1 MRIKRNCRRTV
12 IGILTAVVLSA
23 CSGSDE
29 PTETEEPESASTS
42 SAVKAET
49 SEEAASSETSN
60 EASIQEEDA
69 AAVQQEEPVVY
80 EGNLELPVSGATG
93 FASVLM
99 NLKASADAG
108 SETISALEAG
118 TTFEVLEE
126 EGEWWYVQTETESGW
141 VQHLYCFIN
150 LPDVIPSI
158 IYDNTNTY
166 ASKFVSSGKTI
177 PGITGQALYDGKAYN
192 MRLGK
197 VSDIVPV
204 LYSMS
209 KKIHLAQQAA
219 LAEGNSLVIYE
230 GYRPFSAQKL
240 TVDALAD
247 LAAADPEVM
256 AGINTYPWD
265 TNWFIATN
273 VSNHQMGYA
282 IDVTLA
288 KITEEQE
295 IVIGD
300 YVATA
305 ITGYTEYTM
314 PTTIHELSMA
324 SATFTGPV
332 KSSSPTAWLQA
343 TLADTMNE
351 AAILLQRYCTDA
363 GLTPL
368 ASEWWHFNDLDARF
382 ATEDNS
388 SRGEYILDATISEA
402 PEAAI

>member
-1 MRIKRNCRRTV
+1 MLIRQIWRRV
-12 IGILTAVVLSA
+12 FIGILTGMVLSA
-23 CSGSDE
+23 CSGSNE
-29 PTETEEPESASTS
+29 QTETNESKTASS
-42 SAVKAET
+42 SSTAEAGT
-49 SEEAASSETSN
+49 SEEAAVVRPEESE
-60 EASIQEEDA
+60 
-69 AAVQQEEPVVY
+69 PLLY
-80 EGNLELPVSGATG
+80 EGDLELPVNGATG
-93 FASVLM
+93 YASVLM
-99 NLKASADAG
+99 DLKATADAG
-108 SETISALEAG
+108 SETISELEAG
-118 TTFEVLEE
+118 IAFEVLEE
-126 EGEWWYVQTETESGW
+126 VGDWWYVRTATESGW

-150 LPDVIPSI
+150 LPDVVPSI

-177 PGITGQALYDGKAYN
+177 PGITGEALYDGKAYN

-219 LAEGNSLVIYE
+219 LEEGNTLVIYE
-230 GYRPFSAQKL
+230 GYRPFFAQKL
-240 TVDALAD
+240 TVDALTT

-256 AGINTYPWD
+256 AGINTHPWD
-265 TNWFIATN
+265 TNWFIATSI
-273 VSNHQMGYA
+273 SNHQMGYA

-288 KITEEQE
+288 KITEQQE
-295 IVIGD
+295 FVIGD
-300 YVATA
+300 YTATA
-305 ITGYTEYTM
+305 VTGYTEYTM

-343 TLADTMNE
+343 NLADTMNE

-388 SRGEYILDATISEA
+388 SKGEYLLDATMSEA
-402 PEAAI
+402 PEAAE

>member
-1 MRIKRNCRRTV
+1 MLIRQIWRRV
-12 IGILTAVVLSA
+12 FIGILTGMVLSA
-23 CSGSDE
+23 CSGSNE
-29 PTETEEPESASTS
+29 QTETNESKTASS
-42 SAVKAET
+42 SSTAEAGT
-49 SEEAASSETSN
+49 SEEAAVVRPEESE
-60 EASIQEEDA
+60 
-69 AAVQQEEPVVY
+69 PLLY
-80 EGNLELPVSGATG
+80 EGDLELPVNGATG
-93 FASVLM
+93 YASVLM
-99 NLKASADAG
+99 DLKATADAG
-108 SETISALEAG
+108 SETISELEAG
-118 TTFEVLEE
+118 TAFEVLEE
-126 EGEWWYVQTETESGW
+126 VGDWWYVRTATESGW

-150 LPDVIPSI
+150 LPDVVPSI

-166 ASKFVSSGKTI
+166 ASKFASSGKTI
-177 PGITGQALYDGKAYN
+177 PGITGEALYDGKAYN

-219 LAEGNSLVIYE
+219 LEEGNTLVIYE
-230 GYRPFSAQKL
+230 GYRPFFAQKL
-240 TVDALAD
+240 TVDALTT

-256 AGINTYPWD
+256 AGINTHPWD
-265 TNWFIATN
+265 TNWFIATSI
-273 VSNHQMGYA
+273 SNHQMGYA

-288 KITEEQE
+288 KITEQQE
-295 IVIGD
+295 FVIGD
-300 YVATA
+300 YTATA
-305 ITGYTEYTM
+305 VTGYTEYTM

-388 SRGEYILDATISEA
+388 SKGEYLLDATMSEA
-402 PEAAI
+402 PEAAE

>member
-1 MRIKRNCRRTV
+1 MRIKKYWRRAF
-12 IGILTAVVLSA
+12 IGILTAAVLSA

-29 PTETEEPESASTS
+29 QTETEESEVASTS
-42 SAVKAET
+42 SAVEAVT
-49 SEEAASSETSN
+49 SEEITSV
-60 EASIQEEDA
+60 EEDT
-69 AAVQQEEPVVY
+69 AVVQPEEPEPLVY
-80 EGNLELPVSGATG
+80 EGDLELPVSGATG
-93 FASVLM
+93 YASVRM
-99 NLKASADAG
+99 DLKATADAG
-108 SETISALEAG
+108 SETILVLEAG
-118 TTFEVLEE
+118 TAFEVLEE
-126 EGEWWYVQTETESGW
+126 VGDWWYVRTATESGW

-166 ASKFVSSGKTI
+166 ASKFVSSGKAI
-177 PGITGQALYDGKAYN
+177 PGITGVALYDGKAYN

-209 KKIHLAQQAA
+209 KKIYAAQQAA
-219 LAEGNSLVIYE
+219 LADGNTLVIYE
-230 GYRPFSAQKL
+230 GYRPYSVQKM
-240 TVDALAD
+240 TVDALTT

-256 AGINTYPWD
+256 AGINTHPWD
-265 TNWFIATN
+265 TNWFIATS

-288 KITEEQE
+288 KITEQQE

-300 YVATA
+300 YAATA

-351 AAILLQRYCTDA
+351 AAILLQRYSTEA

-382 ATEDNS
+382 ATEGNS
-388 SRGEYILDATISEA
+388 SKGEYLLDATMSVA
-402 PEAAI
+402 PEAAE

>member
-1 MRIKRNCRRTV
+1 MLIRQIWRRV
-12 IGILTAVVLSA
+12 FIGILTGMVLSA
-23 CSGSDE
+23 CSGSNE
-29 PTETEEPESASTS
+29 QTETNESKTASS
-42 SAVKAET
+42 SSTAEAGT
-49 SEEAASSETSN
+49 SEEAAVVRPEESE
-60 EASIQEEDA
+60 
-69 AAVQQEEPVVY
+69 PLLY
-80 EGNLELPVSGATG
+80 EGDLELPVNGATG
-93 FASVLM
+93 YASVLM
-99 NLKASADAG
+99 DLKATADAG
-108 SETISALEAG
+108 SETISELEAG
-118 TTFEVLEE
+118 TAFEVLEE
-126 EGEWWYVQTETESGW
+126 VGDWWYVRTATESGW

-150 LPDVIPSI
+150 LPDVVPSI

-166 ASKFVSSGKTI
+166 ASKFASSGKTI
-177 PGITGQALYDGKAYN
+177 PGITGKALYDGKAYN

-219 LAEGNSLVIYE
+219 LEEGNTLVIYE
-230 GYRPFSAQKL
+230 GYRPFFAQKL
-240 TVDALAD
+240 TVDALTT

-256 AGINTYPWD
+256 AGINTHPWD
-265 TNWFIATN
+265 TNWFIATSI
-273 VSNHQMGYA
+273 SNHQMGYA

-288 KITEEQE
+288 KITEQQE
-295 IVIGD
+295 FVIGD
-300 YVATA
+300 YTATA
-305 ITGYTEYTM
+305 VTGYTEYTM

-343 TLADTMNE
+343 NLADTMNE

-388 SRGEYILDATISEA
+388 SKGEYLLDATMGEA
-402 PEAAI
+402 PEAAE

>member
-1 MRIKRNCRRTV
+1 V
-12 IGILTAVVLSA
+12 G
-23 CSGSDE
+23 D
-29 PTETEEPESASTS
+29 
-42 SAVKAET
+42 
-49 SEEAASSETSN
+49 
-60 EASIQEEDA
+60 
-69 AAVQQEEPVVY
+69 
-80 EGNLELPVSGATG
+80 
-93 FASVLM
+93 
-99 NLKASADAG
+99 
-108 SETISALEAG
+108 
-118 TTFEVLEE
+118 
-126 EGEWWYVQTETESGW
+126 WWYVRTATESGW

-150 LPDVIPSI
+150 LPDVVPSI

-166 ASKFVSSGKTI
+166 ASKFASSGKTI
-177 PGITGQALYDGKAYN
+177 PGITGEALYDGKAYN

-219 LAEGNSLVIYE
+219 LEEGNTLVIYE
-230 GYRPFSAQKL
+230 GYRPFFAQKL
-240 TVDALAD
+240 TVDALTT

-256 AGINTYPWD
+256 AGINTHPWD
-265 TNWFIATN
+265 TNWFIATSI
-273 VSNHQMGYA
+273 SNHQMGYA

-288 KITEEQE
+288 KITEQQE
-295 IVIGD
+295 FVIGD
-300 YVATA
+300 YTATA
-305 ITGYTEYTM
+305 VTGYTEYTM

-343 TLADTMNE
+343 NLADTMNE

-388 SRGEYILDATISEA
+388 SKGEYLLDATMSEA
-402 PEAAI
+402 PEAAE

>member
-1 MRIKRNCRRTV
+1 MLIRQIWRRV
-12 IGILTAVVLSA
+12 FIGILTGMVLSA
-23 CSGSDE
+23 CSGSNE
-29 PTETEEPESASTS
+29 QTETNESKTASS
-42 SAVKAET
+42 SSTAEAGT
-49 SEEAASSETSN
+49 SEEAAVVRPEESE
-60 EASIQEEDA
+60 
-69 AAVQQEEPVVY
+69 PLLY
-80 EGNLELPVSGATG
+80 EGDLELPVNGATG
-93 FASVLM
+93 YASVRVD
-99 NLKASADAG
+99 LKATADAG
-108 SETISALEAG
+108 SETISELEAG
-118 TTFEVLEE
+118 TAFEVLEE
-126 EGEWWYVQTETESGW
+126 VGDWWYVRTATESGW

-150 LPDVIPSI
+150 LPDVVPSI

-177 PGITGQALYDGKAYN
+177 PGITGEALYDGKAYN

-219 LAEGNSLVIYE
+219 LEEGNTLVIYE
-230 GYRPFSAQKL
+230 GYRPFFAQKL
-240 TVDALAD
+240 TVDALTT

-256 AGINTYPWD
+256 AGINTHPWD
-265 TNWFIATN
+265 TNWFIATSI
-273 VSNHQMGYA
+273 SNHQMGYA

-288 KITEEQE
+288 KITEQQE
-295 IVIGD
+295 FVIGD
-300 YVATA
+300 YTATA
-305 ITGYTEYTM
+305 VTGYTEYTM

-388 SRGEYILDATISEA
+388 SKGEYLLDATMSEA
-402 PEAAI
+402 PEAAE

>member
-1 MRIKRNCRRTV
+1 MLIRQIWRRV
-12 IGILTAVVLSA
+12 FIGILTGMVLSA
-23 CSGSDE
+23 CSGSNE
-29 PTETEEPESASTS
+29 QTETNESKTASS
-42 SAVKAET
+42 SSTAEAGT
-49 SEEAASSETSN
+49 SEEAAVVRPEESE
-60 EASIQEEDA
+60 
-69 AAVQQEEPVVY
+69 PLLY
-80 EGNLELPVSGATG
+80 EGDLELPVNGATG
-93 FASVLM
+93 YASVLM
-99 NLKASADAG
+99 DLKATADAG
-108 SETISALEAG
+108 SETISELEAG
-118 TTFEVLEE
+118 TAFEVLEE
-126 EGEWWYVQTETESGW
+126 VGDWWYVRTATESGW

-150 LPDVIPSI
+150 LPDVVPSI

-166 ASKFVSSGKTI
+166 ASKFASSGKTI
-177 PGITGQALYDGKAYN
+177 PGITGEALYDGKAYN

-197 VSDIVPV
+197 VSDIEPV

-219 LAEGNSLVIYE
+219 LEEGNTLVIYE
-230 GYRPFSAQKL
+230 GYRPFFAQKL
-240 TVDALAD
+240 TVDALTT

-256 AGINTYPWD
+256 AGINTHPWD
-265 TNWFIATN
+265 TNWFIATSI
-273 VSNHQMGYA
+273 SNHQMGYA

-288 KITEEQE
+288 KITEQQE
-295 IVIGD
+295 FVIGD
-300 YVATA
+300 YTATA
-305 ITGYTEYTM
+305 VTGYTEYTM

-343 TLADTMNE
+343 NLADTMNE

-388 SRGEYILDATISEA
+388 SKGEYLLDATMSKA
-402 PEAAI
+402 PEAAE

>member
-1 MRIKRNCRRTV
+1 MSIKRNWRRAV
-12 IGILTAVVLSA
+12 IGFLTAVVLSA

-29 PTETEEPESASTS
+29 QTETEESKSASAN
-42 SAVKAET
+42 SAVK
-49 SEEAASSETSN
+49 EAASSETSK
-60 EASIQEEDA
+60 EEDA
-69 AAVQQEEPVVY
+69 AVVQPEEPEPLVY
-80 EGNLELPVSGATG
+80 EGSLELPVNGATG
-93 FASVLM
+93 YASVRM
-99 NLKASADAG
+99 DLKAAADAG

-118 TTFEVLEE
+118 TAFEVVEE
-126 EGEWWYVQTETESGW
+126 VGDWWYVQTETESGW

-166 ASKFVSSGKTI
+166 ASKFVSSGKAI
-177 PGITGQALYDGKAYN
+177 PGITGVALYDGKAYN

-209 KKIHLAQQAA
+209 KKIYLAQQAA
-219 LAEGNSLVIYE
+219 LAEGNTLVIYE
-230 GYRPFSAQKL
+230 GYRPYSAQKM
-240 TVDALAD
+240 TVDALTN
-247 LAAADPEVM
+247 LAASDPEVM
-256 AGINTYPWD
+256 AGINTHPWD
-265 TNWFIATN
+265 TNWFIATS

-288 KITEEQE
+288 KITEQQE

-300 YVATA
+300 YAATA

-382 ATEDNS
+382 STEGNS
-388 SRGEYILDATISEA
+388 SKGEYLLDATMSEA

>member
-1 MRIKRNCRRTV
+1 MLIRQIWRRV
-12 IGILTAVVLSA
+12 FIGILTGMVLSA
-23 CSGSDE
+23 CSGSNE
-29 PTETEEPESASTS
+29 QTETNESKTASS
-42 SAVKAET
+42 SSTAEAGT
-49 SEEAASSETSN
+49 SEEAAVVRPEESE
-60 EASIQEEDA
+60 
-69 AAVQQEEPVVY
+69 PLLY
-80 EGNLELPVSGATG
+80 EGDLELPVNGATG
-93 FASVLM
+93 YASVLM
-99 NLKASADAG
+99 DLKATADAG
-108 SETISALEAG
+108 SETISELEAG
-118 TTFEVLEE
+118 TAFEVLEE
-126 EGEWWYVQTETESGW
+126 VGDWWYVRTATESGW

-150 LPDVIPSI
+150 LPDVVPSI

-166 ASKFVSSGKTI
+166 ASKFVSSRKTI
-177 PGITGQALYDGKAYN
+177 PGITGEALYDGKAYN

-197 VSDIVPV
+197 VSDIEPV

-219 LAEGNSLVIYE
+219 LEEGNTLVIYE
-230 GYRPFSAQKL
+230 GYRPFFAQKL
-240 TVDALAD
+240 TVDALTT

-256 AGINTYPWD
+256 AGINTHPWD
-265 TNWFIATN
+265 TNWFIATSI
-273 VSNHQMGYA
+273 SNHQMGYA

-288 KITEEQE
+288 KITEQQE
-295 IVIGD
+295 FVIGD
-300 YVATA
+300 YTATA
-305 ITGYTEYTM
+305 VTGYTEYTM

-343 TLADTMNE
+343 NLADTMNE

-388 SRGEYILDATISEA
+388 SKGEYLLDATMSEA
-402 PEAAI
+402 PEAAE

>member
-1 MRIKRNCRRTV
+1 MKIKRCWRRAF
-12 IGILTAVVLSA
+12 IGILTVVVLSA

-29 PTETEEPESASTS
+29 QTETNESKTASS
-42 SAVKAET
+42 SSTAEAGT
-49 SEEAASSETSN
+49 SEEAAVVRPEESE
-60 EASIQEEDA
+60 
-69 AAVQQEEPVVY
+69 PLLY
-80 EGNLELPVSGATG
+80 EGDLELPVNGATG
-93 FASVLM
+93 YASVLM
-99 NLKASADAG
+99 DLKATADAG
-108 SETISALEAG
+108 SETISELEAG
-118 TTFEVLEE
+118 TAFEVLEE
-126 EGEWWYVQTETESGW
+126 VGDWWYVRTATESGW

-150 LPDVIPSI
+150 LPDVVPSI

-166 ASKFVSSGKTI
+166 ASKFASSGKTI
-177 PGITGQALYDGKAYN
+177 PGITGEALYDGKAYN

-219 LAEGNSLVIYE
+219 LEEGNTLVIYE
-230 GYRPFSAQKL
+230 GYRPFFAQKL
-240 TVDALAD
+240 TVDALTT

-256 AGINTYPWD
+256 AGINTHPWD
-265 TNWFIATN
+265 TNWFIATSI
-273 VSNHQMGYA
+273 SNHQMGYA

-288 KITEEQE
+288 KITEQQE
-295 IVIGD
+295 FVIGD
-300 YVATA
+300 YTATA
-305 ITGYTEYTM
+305 VTGYTEYTM

-343 TLADTMNE
+343 NLADTMNE

-388 SRGEYILDATISEA
+388 SKGEYLLDATMSEA
-402 PEAAI
+402 PEAAE

>member
-1 MRIKRNCRRTV
+1 MLIRQIWRRV
-12 IGILTAVVLSA
+12 FIGILTGMVLSA
-23 CSGSDE
+23 CSGSNE
-29 PTETEEPESASTS
+29 QTETNESKTASS
-42 SAVKAET
+42 SSTAEAGT
-49 SEEAASSETSN
+49 SEEAAVVRPEESE
-60 EASIQEEDA
+60 
-69 AAVQQEEPVVY
+69 PLLY
-80 EGNLELPVSGATG
+80 EGNLELPVNGATG
-93 FASVLM
+93 YASVRVD
-99 NLKASADAG
+99 LKATADAG
-108 SETISALEAG
+108 SETISELEAG
-118 TTFEVLEE
+118 TAFEVLEE
-126 EGEWWYVQTETESGW
+126 VGDWWYVRTATESGW

-150 LPDVIPSI
+150 LPDVVPSI

-166 ASKFVSSGKTI
+166 ASKFASSGKTI
-177 PGITGQALYDGKAYN
+177 PGITGEALYDGKAYN

-219 LAEGNSLVIYE
+219 LEEGNTLVIYE
-230 GYRPFSAQKL
+230 GYRPFFAQKL
-240 TVDALAD
+240 TVDALTT

-256 AGINTYPWD
+256 AGINTHPWD
-265 TNWFIATN
+265 TNWFIATSI
-273 VSNHQMGYA
+273 SNHQMGYA

-288 KITEEQE
+288 KITEQQE
-295 IVIGD
+295 FVICD
-300 YVATA
+300 YTATA
-305 ITGYTEYTM
+305 VTGYTEYTM

-343 TLADTMNE
+343 NLADTMNE
-351 AAILLQRYCTDA
+351 AAILLQRFCTDA

-388 SRGEYILDATISEA
+388 SKGEYLLDATMSEA
-402 PEAAI
+402 PEAAE

>member
-1 MRIKRNCRRTV
+1 MSIKRNWRRAV
-12 IGILTAVVLSA
+12 IGFLTTVVLSA

-29 PTETEEPESASTS
+29 QTETEESKSASAN
-42 SAVKAET
+42 SAVK
-49 SEEAASSETSN
+49 EAASSETSK
-60 EASIQEEDA
+60 EEDT
-69 AAVQQEEPVVY
+69 AVVQPEEPEPLVY
-80 EGNLELPVSGATG
+80 EGSLELPVNGATG
-93 FASVLM
+93 YASVRM
-99 NLKASADAG
+99 DLKAAADAG

-118 TTFEVLEE
+118 TAFEVVEE
-126 EGEWWYVQTETESGW
+126 VGDWWYVQTETESGW
-141 VQHLYCFIN
+141 VQHLYCFIS

-166 ASKFVSSGKTI
+166 ASKFVSSGKAI
-177 PGITGQALYDGKAYN
+177 PGITGVALYDGKAYN

-209 KKIHLAQQAA
+209 KKIYLAQQAA
-219 LAEGNSLVIYE
+219 LAEGNTLVIYE
-230 GYRPFSAQKL
+230 GYRPYSAQKM
-240 TVDALAD
+240 TVDALTN
-247 LAAADPEVM
+247 LAVSDPEVM
-256 AGINTYPWD
+256 AGINTHPWD
-265 TNWFIATN
+265 TNWFIATS

-288 KITEEQE
+288 KITEQQE

-300 YVATA
+300 YAATA

-382 ATEDNS
+382 STEGNS
-388 SRGEYILDATISEA
+388 SKGEYLLDATMSEA
-402 PEAAI
+402 PEAAE

>member
-1 MRIKRNCRRTV
+1 MLIRQIWRRV
-12 IGILTAVVLSA
+12 FIGILTGMVLSA
-23 CSGSDE
+23 CSGSNE
-29 PTETEEPESASTS
+29 QTETNESKTASS
-42 SAVKAET
+42 SSTAEAGT
-49 SEEAASSETSN
+49 SEEAAVVRPEESE
-60 EASIQEEDA
+60 
-69 AAVQQEEPVVY
+69 PLLY
-80 EGNLELPVSGATG
+80 EGDLELPVNGATG
-93 FASVLM
+93 YASVLM
-99 NLKASADAG
+99 DLKATADAG
-108 SETISALEAG
+108 SETISELEAG
-118 TTFEVLEE
+118 TAFEVLEE
-126 EGEWWYVQTETESGW
+126 VGDWWYVRTATESGW

-150 LPDVIPSI
+150 LPDVVPSI

-166 ASKFVSSGKTI
+166 ASKFASSGKTI
-177 PGITGQALYDGKAYN
+177 PGITGEALYDGKAYN

-197 VSDIVPV
+197 VSDIEPV

-219 LAEGNSLVIYE
+219 LEEGNTLVIYE
-230 GYRPFSAQKL
+230 GYRPFFAQKL
-240 TVDALAD
+240 TVDALTT

-256 AGINTYPWD
+256 AGINTHPWD
-265 TNWFIATN
+265 TNWFIATSI
-273 VSNHQMGYA
+273 SNHQMGYA

-288 KITEEQE
+288 KITEQQE
-295 IVIGD
+295 FVIGD
-300 YVATA
+300 YTATA
-305 ITGYTEYTM
+305 VTGYTEYTM

-343 TLADTMNE
+343 NLADTMNE

-388 SRGEYILDATISEA
+388 SKGEYLLDATISEA
-402 PEAAI
+402 PEAAE

>member
-1 MRIKRNCRRTV
+1 MKIKRCWRRAF
-12 IGILTAVVLSA
+12 IGILTVVVLSA
-23 CSGSDE
+23 CSGSNE
-29 PTETEEPESASTS
+29 QTETNESKTASS
-42 SAVKAET
+42 SSTAEAGT
-49 SEEAASSETSN
+49 SEEAAVVRPEESE
-60 EASIQEEDA
+60 
-69 AAVQQEEPVVY
+69 PLLY
-80 EGNLELPVSGATG
+80 EGDLELPVNGATG
-93 FASVLM
+93 YASVLM
-99 NLKASADAG
+99 DLKATADAG
-108 SETISALEAG
+108 SETISELEAG
-118 TTFEVLEE
+118 TAFEVLEE
-126 EGEWWYVQTETESGW
+126 VGDWWYVRTATESGW

-150 LPDVIPSI
+150 LPDVVPSI

-166 ASKFVSSGKTI
+166 ASKFASSGKTI
-177 PGITGQALYDGKAYN
+177 PGITGEALYDGKAYN

-219 LAEGNSLVIYE
+219 LAEGNTLVIYE
-230 GYRPFSAQKL
+230 GYRPFFAQKL
-240 TVDALAD
+240 TVDALTT

-256 AGINTYPWD
+256 AGINTHPWD
-265 TNWFIATN
+265 TNWFIATSI
-273 VSNHQMGYA
+273 SNHQMGYA

-288 KITEEQE
+288 KITEQQE
-295 IVIGD
+295 FVIGD
-300 YVATA
+300 YTATA
-305 ITGYTEYTM
+305 VTGYTEYTM

-343 TLADTMNE
+343 NLADTMNE

-388 SRGEYILDATISEA
+388 SKGEYLLDATMSEA
-402 PEAAI
+402 PEAAE

>member
-1 MRIKRNCRRTV
+1 MSLREIWRRV
-12 IGILTAVVLSA
+12 FIGILTGMVLSA
-23 CSGSDE
+23 CSGSDDQ
-29 PTETEEPESASTS
+29 TETDESETT
-42 SAVKAET
+42 SAVEAVA
-49 SEEAASSETSN
+49 SEEAASSETLN
-60 EASIQEEDA
+60 EEDI
-69 AAVQQEEPVVY
+69 AVVQPEEPEPVLY
-80 EGNLELPVSGATG
+80 EGDLELPVSGATG
-93 FASVLM
+93 YASVLM
-99 NLKASADAG
+99 DLKATADAG
-108 SETISALEAG
+108 SATISTLEAG

-126 EGEWWYVQTETESGW
+126 VGDWWYVRTATESGW

-150 LPDVIPSI
+150 LSDVIPSI

-177 PGITGQALYDGKAYN
+177 PGITGVALYDGKAYN
-192 MRLGK
+192 MRLGE

-219 LAEGNSLVIYE
+219 LAEGNTLVIYE
-230 GYRPFSAQKL
+230 GYRPYSAQKL
-240 TVDALAD
+240 TADALTN

-265 TNWFIATN
+265 TNWFIATS

-288 KITEEQE
+288 KITEQQE
-295 IVIGD
+295 IVVGD
-300 YVATA
+300 YAATA
-305 ITGYTEYTM
+305 VTGYTEYTM
-314 PTTIHELSMA
+314 PTTIHELSMD

-388 SRGEYILDATISEA
+388 SKGEYLLDATMSEA
-402 PEAAI
+402 PEAAE

>member
-1 MRIKRNCRRTV
+1 MKMRIKRNWRRTV
-12 IGILTAVVLSA
+12 IGILAAVVLSA
-23 CSGSDE
+23 CTGSDAQTG
-29 PTETEEPESASTS
+29 TEESESTSTSSAIEEATSSAVTSIEEDKAVAQPEEPESL
-42 SAVKAET
+42 
-49 SEEAASSETSN
+49 
-60 EASIQEEDA
+60 
-69 AAVQQEEPVVY
+69 VY
-80 EGNLELPVSGATG
+80 QGDLELPINGATG
-93 FASVLM
+93 YASVLM
-99 NLKASADAG
+99 DLKATADAG
-108 SETISALEAG
+108 SETLAALEAG
-118 TTFEVLEE
+118 TAFEVVEE
-126 EGEWWYVQTETESGW
+126 VGDWWYVQTATESGW

-166 ASKFVSSGKTI
+166 ASKFVSSGKVI
-177 PGITGQALYDGKAYN
+177 PGITGEALYDGKAYN
-192 MRLGK
+192 IRLGK

-209 KKIHLAQQAA
+209 KKIYLAQQAA
-219 LAEGNSLVIYE
+219 LVEGNSLVIYE
-230 GYRPFSAQKL
+230 GYRPFFAQKM
-240 TVDALAD
+240 TVDALTN
-247 LAAADPEVM
+247 LAAVDPEVM
-256 AGINTYPWD
+256 AGINTPPWD

-288 KITEEQE
+288 KITEQQE

-300 YVATA
+300 YAATA

-332 KSSSPTAWLQA
+332 KSSSATAWLQA

-382 ATEDNS
+382 STEGNS
-388 SRGEYILDATISEA
+388 SKGEYLLDSTMSEA
-402 PEAAI
+402 PEAVI

>member
-1 MRIKRNCRRTV
+1 MSIKRNWRRAV
-12 IGILTAVVLSA
+12 IGFLTAVVLSA

-29 PTETEEPESASTS
+29 QTETEESKSASAN
-42 SAVKAET
+42 SAVK
-49 SEEAASSETSN
+49 EAASSETSK
-60 EASIQEEDA
+60 EEDT
-69 AAVQQEEPVVY
+69 AVVQPEEPEPLVY
-80 EGNLELPVSGATG
+80 EGSLELPVNGATG
-93 FASVLM
+93 YASVRM
-99 NLKASADAG
+99 DLKAAADAG

-118 TTFEVLEE
+118 TAFEVVEE
-126 EGEWWYVQTETESGW
+126 VGDWWYVQTETESGW
-141 VQHLYCFIN
+141 VQHLYCFIS

-166 ASKFVSSGKTI
+166 ASKFVSSGKAI
-177 PGITGQALYDGKAYN
+177 PGITGVALYDGKAYN

-209 KKIHLAQQAA
+209 KKIYLAQQAA
-219 LAEGNSLVIYE
+219 LAEGNTLVIYE
-230 GYRPFSAQKL
+230 GYRPYSAQKM
-240 TVDALAD
+240 TVDALTN
-247 LAAADPEVM
+247 LAVSDPEVM
-256 AGINTYPWD
+256 AGINTHPWD
-265 TNWFIATN
+265 TNWFIATS

-288 KITEEQE
+288 KITEQQE

-300 YVATA
+300 YAATA

-351 AAILLQRYCTDA
+351 VAILLQRYCTDA

-382 ATEDNS
+382 STEGNS
-388 SRGEYILDATISEA
+388 SKGEYLLDATMSEA
-402 PEAAI
+402 PEAAE

>member
-1 MRIKRNCRRTV
+1 MKINKNWPRAV
-12 IGILTAVVLSA
+12 IGILMVAVLSA
-23 CSGSDE
+23 CSGSNE
-29 PTETEEPESASTS
+29 QTETHESKTASS
-42 SAVKAET
+42 SSTAEAGT
-49 SEEAASSETSN
+49 SEEAAVVRPEESE
-60 EASIQEEDA
+60 
-69 AAVQQEEPVVY
+69 PLLY
-80 EGNLELPVSGATG
+80 EGDLELPVNGATG
-93 FASVLM
+93 YASVLM
-99 NLKASADAG
+99 DLKATADAG
-108 SETISALEAG
+108 SETISELEAG
-118 TTFEVLEE
+118 TAFEVLEE
-126 EGEWWYVQTETESGW
+126 VGDWWYVRTATESGW

-150 LPDVIPSI
+150 LPDVVPSI

-166 ASKFVSSGKTI
+166 ASKFASSGKTI
-177 PGITGQALYDGKAYN
+177 PGITGEALYDGKAYN

-197 VSDIVPV
+197 VSDIEPV

-219 LAEGNSLVIYE
+219 LEEGNTLVIYE
-230 GYRPFSAQKL
+230 GYRPFFAQKL
-240 TVDALAD
+240 TVDALTT

-256 AGINTYPWD
+256 AGINTHPWD
-265 TNWFIATN
+265 TNWFIATSI
-273 VSNHQMGYA
+273 SNHQMGYA

-288 KITEEQE
+288 KITEQQE
-295 IVIGD
+295 FVIGD
-300 YVATA
+300 YTATA
-305 ITGYTEYTM
+305 VTGYTEYTM

-343 TLADTMNE
+343 NLADTMNE

-388 SRGEYILDATISEA
+388 SKGEYLLDATMSEA
-402 PEAAI
+402 PEAAE

>member
-1 MRIKRNCRRTV
+1 MRIKRNWRRTV
-12 IGILTAVVLSA
+12 IGILTGVVLTA

-29 PTETEEPESASTS
+29 QTETEESESASTN
-42 SAVKAET
+42 SAVEAVD
-49 SEEAASSETSN
+49 SEETASSETSN
-60 EASIQEEDA
+60 EEET
-69 AAVQQEEPVVY
+69 AVVQPEDPEPLVY
-80 EGNLELPVSGATG
+80 EGNLELPVNGATG
-93 FASVLM
+93 YASVRM
-99 NLKASADAG
+99 DLKATADAG
-108 SETISALEAG
+108 SETISILEAG
-118 TTFEVLEE
+118 TAFEVVEE
-126 EGEWWYVQTETESGW
+126 VGDWWYVQTATESGW

-166 ASKFVSSGKTI
+166 ASKFVSSGKAI

-192 MRLGK
+192 MRLEK

-230 GYRPFSAQKL
+230 GYRPFSVQKL
-240 TVDALAD
+240 TVDALTN

-288 KITEEQE
+288 KITEQQE

-300 YVATA
+300 YAATA

-332 KSSSPTAWLQA
+332 KSSSPTAWRQA

-351 AAILLQRYCTDA
+351 AAILLQRYSTEA

-382 ATEDNS
+382 ATEGNS
-388 SRGEYILDATISEA
+388 SRGEYLLDATISEA

>member
-1 MRIKRNCRRTV
+1 MLIRQIWRRV
-12 IGILTAVVLSA
+12 FIGILTGMVLSA
-23 CSGSDE
+23 CSGSNE
-29 PTETEEPESASTS
+29 QTETNESKTASS
-42 SAVKAET
+42 SSTAEAGT
-49 SEEAASSETSN
+49 SEEAAVVRPEESE
-60 EASIQEEDA
+60 
-69 AAVQQEEPVVY
+69 PLLY
-80 EGNLELPVSGATG
+80 EGDLELPVNGATG
-93 FASVLM
+93 YASVLM
-99 NLKASADAG
+99 DLKATADAG
-108 SETISALEAG
+108 SETISELEAG
-118 TTFEVLEE
+118 TAFEVLEE
-126 EGEWWYVQTETESGW
+126 VGDWWYVRTATESGW
-141 VQHLYCFIN
+141 VQHLDCFIN
-150 LPDVIPSI
+150 LPDVVPSI

-166 ASKFVSSGKTI
+166 ASKFASSGKTI
-177 PGITGQALYDGKAYN
+177 PGITGEALYDGKAYN

-219 LAEGNSLVIYE
+219 LEEGNTLVIYE
-230 GYRPFSAQKL
+230 GYRPFFAQKL
-240 TVDALAD
+240 TVDALTT

-256 AGINTYPWD
+256 AGINTHPWD
-265 TNWFIATN
+265 TNWFIATSI
-273 VSNHQMGYA
+273 SNHQMGYA

-288 KITEEQE
+288 KITEQQE
-295 IVIGD
+295 FVIGD
-300 YVATA
+300 YAATA

-388 SRGEYILDATISEA
+388 SKGEYLLDATMSEA
-402 PEAAI
+402 PEAAE

>member
-1 MRIKRNCRRTV
+1 MLIRQIWRRV
-12 IGILTAVVLSA
+12 FIGILTGMVLSA
-23 CSGSDE
+23 CSGSNE
-29 PTETEEPESASTS
+29 QTETNESKTASS
-42 SAVKAET
+42 SSTAEAGT
-49 SEEAASSETSN
+49 SEEAAVVRPEESE
-60 EASIQEEDA
+60 
-69 AAVQQEEPVVY
+69 PLLY
-80 EGNLELPVSGATG
+80 EGDLELPVNGATG
-93 FASVLM
+93 YASVLM
-99 NLKASADAG
+99 DLKATADAG
-108 SETISALEAG
+108 SETISELEAG
-118 TTFEVLEE
+118 TAFEVLEE
-126 EGEWWYVQTETESGW
+126 VGDWWYVRTATESGW

-150 LPDVIPSI
+150 LPDVVPSI

-166 ASKFVSSGKTI
+166 ASKFASSGKTI
-177 PGITGQALYDGKAYN
+177 PGITGEALYDGKAYN

-197 VSDIVPV
+197 VSDIEPV

-219 LAEGNSLVIYE
+219 LEEGNTLVIYE
-230 GYRPFSAQKL
+230 GYRPFFAQKL
-240 TVDALAD
+240 TVDALTT

-256 AGINTYPWD
+256 AGINTHPWD
-265 TNWFIATN
+265 TNWFIATSI
-273 VSNHQMGYA
+273 SNHQMGYA

-288 KITEEQE
+288 KITEQQE
-295 IVIGD
+295 FVIGD
-300 YVATA
+300 YTATA
-305 ITGYTEYTM
+305 VTGYTEYTM

-343 TLADTMNE
+343 NLADTMNE

-388 SRGEYILDATISEA
+388 SKGEYLLDATMGEA
-402 PEAAI
+402 PEAAE

>member
-1 MRIKRNCRRTV
+1 MLIREIWRRV
-12 IGILTAVVLSA
+12 FIGILTGMVLSA
-23 CSGSDE
+23 CSGSNE
-29 PTETEEPESASTS
+29 QTETNESKTASS
-42 SAVKAET
+42 SSTAEAGT
-49 SEEAASSETSN
+49 SEEAAVVRPEESE
-60 EASIQEEDA
+60 
-69 AAVQQEEPVVY
+69 PLLY
-80 EGNLELPVSGATG
+80 EGDLELPVNGATG
-93 FASVLM
+93 YASVLM
-99 NLKASADAG
+99 DLKATADAG
-108 SETISALEAG
+108 SETISELEAG
-118 TTFEVLEE
+118 TAFEVLEE
-126 EGEWWYVQTETESGW
+126 VGDWWYVRTATESGW

-150 LPDVIPSI
+150 LPDVVPSI

-177 PGITGQALYDGKAYN
+177 PGITGEALYDGKAYN

-197 VSDIVPV
+197 VSDIMPV

-219 LAEGNSLVIYE
+219 LEEGNTLVIYE
-230 GYRPFSAQKL
+230 GYRPFFAQKL
-240 TVDALAD
+240 TVDALTT
-247 LAAADPEVM
+247 LAAADSEVM
-256 AGINTYPWD
+256 AGINTYPWN
-265 TNWFIATN
+265 TNWFIATS

-288 KITEEQE
+288 KITEQQE

-300 YVATA
+300 YAATA

-382 ATEDNS
+382 STEGNS
-388 SRGEYILDATISEA
+388 SKGEYLLDATMSEA
-402 PEAAI
+402 PEAAE

>member
-1 MRIKRNCRRTV
+1 MLIREIWRRV
-12 IGILTAVVLSA
+12 FIGILTGMVLSA
-23 CSGSDE
+23 CSGSNE
-29 PTETEEPESASTS
+29 QTETNESKTASS
-42 SAVKAET
+42 SSTAEAGT
-49 SEEAASSETSN
+49 SEEAAVVRPEET
-60 EASIQEEDA
+60 
-69 AAVQQEEPVVY
+69 EPLLY
-80 EGNLELPVSGATG
+80 EGDLELPVNGATG
-93 FASVLM
+93 YASVLM
-99 NLKASADAG
+99 DLKATADAG
-108 SETISALEAG
+108 SETISELEAG
-118 TTFEVLEE
+118 TAFEVLEE
-126 EGEWWYVQTETESGW
+126 VGDWWYVRTATESGW

-166 ASKFVSSGKTI
+166 ASKFASSGKTI
-177 PGITGQALYDGKAYN
+177 PGITGEALYDGKAYN

-219 LAEGNSLVIYE
+219 LEEGNTLVIYE
-230 GYRPFSAQKL
+230 GYRPFFAQKL
-240 TVDALAD
+240 TVDALTT

-256 AGINTYPWD
+256 AGINTHPWD
-265 TNWFIATN
+265 TNWFIATSI
-273 VSNHQMGYA
+273 SNHQMGYA

-288 KITEEQE
+288 KITEQQE
-295 IVIGD
+295 FVIGD
-300 YVATA
+300 YTATA
-305 ITGYTEYTM
+305 VTGYTEYTM

-343 TLADTMNE
+343 NLADTMNE

-382 ATEDNS
+382 ATEGNS
-388 SRGEYILDATISEA
+388 SRGEYLLDATMSEA
-402 PEAAI
+402 PEAAE

>member
-1 MRIKRNCRRTV
+1 MLTREIWRRV
-12 IGILTAVVLSA
+12 FIGILTGMMLSA
-23 CSGSDE
+23 CSGSNE
-29 PTETEEPESASTS
+29 QTETNESKTASS
-42 SAVKAET
+42 SSTAEAGT
-49 SEEAASSETSN
+49 SEEAAVVRPEESE
-60 EASIQEEDA
+60 
-69 AAVQQEEPVVY
+69 PLLY
-80 EGNLELPVSGATG
+80 EGDLELPVNGATG
-93 FASVLM
+93 YASVLM
-99 NLKASADAG
+99 DLKATADAG
-108 SETISALEAG
+108 SETISELEAG
-118 TTFEVLEE
+118 TAFEVLEE
-126 EGEWWYVQTETESGW
+126 VGDWWYVRTATESGW

-166 ASKFVSSGKTI
+166 ASKFVSSGKMI
-177 PGITGQALYDGKAYN
+177 PGITGEALYDGKAYN

-219 LAEGNSLVIYE
+219 LEEGNTLVIYE
-230 GYRPFSAQKL
+230 GYRPFFAQNL
-240 TVDALAD
+240 TVDALTT

-256 AGINTYPWD
+256 AGINTHPWD
-265 TNWFIATN
+265 TNWFIATSI
-273 VSNHQMGYA
+273 SNHQMGYA

-288 KITEEQE
+288 KITEQQE
-295 IVIGD
+295 FVIGD
-300 YVATA
+300 YTATA
-305 ITGYTEYTM
+305 VTGYTEYTM

-343 TLADTMNE
+343 NLADTMNE

-388 SRGEYILDATISEA
+388 SKGEYLLDATMSEA
-402 PEAAI
+402 PEAAE

>member
-1 MRIKRNCRRTV
+1 MLIRKIWRRV
-12 IGILTAVVLSA
+12 FIGILTGMMLSA
-23 CSGSDE
+23 CSGSSE
-29 PTETEEPESASTS
+29 QTETNESETASS
-42 SAVKAET
+42 SSTAEAGT
-49 SEEAASSETSN
+49 SEEAAVVRPEESE
-60 EASIQEEDA
+60 
-69 AAVQQEEPVVY
+69 PLLY
-80 EGNLELPVSGATG
+80 EGDLELPVSGATG
-93 FASVLM
+93 YASVRM
-99 NLKASADAG
+99 DLKTTADAG
-108 SETISALEAG
+108 SETILVLEAG
-118 TTFEVLEE
+118 TAFEVVEE
-126 EGEWWYVQTETESGW
+126 AGDWWYVQTATDSGW

-177 PGITGQALYDGKAYN
+177 PGITGVALYDGKAYN
-192 MRLGK
+192 MRLGM

-209 KKIHLAQQAA
+209 KKIYAAQQAA
-219 LAEGNSLVIYE
+219 LADGNTLVIYE
-230 GYRPFSAQKL
+230 GYRPYSVQKM
-240 TVDALAD
+240 TVDALTT

-256 AGINTYPWD
+256 AGINTHPWD
-265 TNWFIATN
+265 TNWFIATS

-288 KITEEQE
+288 KITEQQE

-300 YVATA
+300 YAATA

-351 AAILLQRYCTDA
+351 AAILLQRYSTEA

-382 ATEDNS
+382 ATEGNS
-388 SRGEYILDATISEA
+388 SKGEYLLDATMSVA
-402 PEAAI
+402 PEAAE

>member
-1 MRIKRNCRRTV
+1 MKIKRCWRRAF
-12 IGILTAVVLSA
+12 IGILTVVVLSA
-23 CSGSDE
+23 CSGSNE
-29 PTETEEPESASTS
+29 QTETNESKTASS
-42 SAVKAET
+42 SSTAEAGT
-49 SEEAASSETSN
+49 SEEAAVVRPEESE
-60 EASIQEEDA
+60 
-69 AAVQQEEPVVY
+69 PLLY
-80 EGNLELPVSGATG
+80 EGDLELPVNGATG
-93 FASVLM
+93 YASVRVD
-99 NLKASADAG
+99 LKATADAG
-108 SETISALEAG
+108 SETISELEAG
-118 TTFEVLEE
+118 TAFEVLEE
-126 EGEWWYVQTETESGW
+126 VGDWWYVRTATESGW

-150 LPDVIPSI
+150 LPDVVPSI

-166 ASKFVSSGKTI
+166 ASKFASSGKTI
-177 PGITGQALYDGKAYN
+177 PGITGEALYDGKAYN

-219 LAEGNSLVIYE
+219 LEEGNTLVIYE
-230 GYRPFSAQKL
+230 GYRPFFAQKL
-240 TVDALAD
+240 TVDALTT

-256 AGINTYPWD
+256 AGINTHPWD
-265 TNWFIATN
+265 TNWFIATSI
-273 VSNHQMGYA
+273 SNHQMGYA

-288 KITEEQE
+288 KITEQQE
-295 IVIGD
+295 FVIGD
-300 YVATA
+300 YTATA
-305 ITGYTEYTM
+305 VTGYTEYTM

-343 TLADTMNE
+343 NLADTMNE

-388 SRGEYILDATISEA
+388 SKGEYLLDATMSEA
-402 PEAAI
+402 PEAAE

>member
-1 MRIKRNCRRTV
+1 MSIKRNWRRAV
-12 IGILTAVVLSA
+12 IGFLTAVVLSA

-29 PTETEEPESASTS
+29 QTETEESKSASANST
-42 SAVKAET
+42 VK
-49 SEEAASSETSN
+49 EAASSETSK
-60 EASIQEEDA
+60 EEDT
-69 AAVQQEEPVVY
+69 AVVQPEEPEPLVY
-80 EGNLELPVSGATG
+80 EGSLELPVNGATG
-93 FASVLM
+93 YASVRM
-99 NLKASADAG
+99 DLKAAADAG

-118 TTFEVLEE
+118 TAFEVVEE
-126 EGEWWYVQTETESGW
+126 VGDWWYVQTETESGW

-150 LPDVIPSI
+150 LPDVVPSI

-166 ASKFVSSGKTI
+166 ASKFTSSGKTI
-177 PGITGQALYDGKAYN
+177 PGITGEALYDGKAYN

-219 LAEGNSLVIYE
+219 LEEGNTLVIYE
-230 GYRPFSAQKL
+230 GYRPFFAQKL
-240 TVDALAD
+240 TVDALTT

-256 AGINTYPWD
+256 AGINTHPWD
-265 TNWFIATN
+265 TNWFIATSI
-273 VSNHQMGYA
+273 SNHQMGYA

-288 KITEEQE
+288 KITEQQE
-295 IVIGD
+295 FVIGD
-300 YVATA
+300 YTATA
-305 ITGYTEYTM
+305 VTGYTEYTM

-343 TLADTMNE
+343 NLADTMNE
-351 AAILLQRYCTDA
+351 AAILLQRYSTDA

-388 SRGEYILDATISEA
+388 SKGEYLLDATMSEA
-402 PEAAI
+402 PEAAE

>member
-1 MRIKRNCRRTV
+1 MSIKRNWRRAV
-12 IGILTAVVLSA
+12 IGILTAIVLSA

-29 PTETEEPESASTS
+29 QTETEESENASAS
-42 SAVKAET
+42 SAVDALT
-49 SEEAASSETSN
+49 SEAAASSE
-60 EASIQEEDA
+60 ASIKEEDT
-69 AAVQQEEPVVY
+69 AVVQPAEPDPVVY
-80 EGNLELPVSGATG
+80 EGELELPVSGATG
-93 FASVLM
+93 YASIGM
-99 NLKASADAG
+99 DLKATADAA
-108 SETISALEAG
+108 SETLSALEAG
-118 TTFEVLEE
+118 TAFEVLEE
-126 EGEWWYVQTETESGW
+126 AGDWWYVQTATEAGW
-141 VQHLYCFIN
+141 VQHLHCFIN

-166 ASKFVSSGKTI
+166 ASKFVSSGKAI
-177 PGITGQALYDGKAYN
+177 PGITGEALYDGKAYN
-192 MRLGK
+192 MRLGGIT
-197 VSDIVPV
+197 DIVPV
-204 LYSMS
+204 LYSMA

-219 LAEGNSLVIYE
+219 LADGNTLVIYE
-230 GYRPFSAQKL
+230 GYRPYSVQKL
-240 TVDALAD
+240 TVDALTN

-256 AGINTYPWD
+256 AGINTPPWD
-265 TNWFIATN
+265 TNWFIATS

-288 KITEEQE
+288 KVTEQKE
-295 IVIGD
+295 IIIGD
-300 YVATA
+300 YAATT

-332 KSSSPTAWLQA
+332 KSSSPTAWIQA

-382 ATEDNS
+382 ATEANS
-388 SRGEYILDATISEA
+388 SKGEYLLEATMSEA
-402 PEAAI
+402 PTVD

>member
-1 MRIKRNCRRTV
+1 MLIRQIWRRV
-12 IGILTAVVLSA
+12 FISILTGMVLSA
-23 CSGSDE
+23 CSGSNE
-29 PTETEEPESASTS
+29 QTETNESKTASS
-42 SAVKAET
+42 SSTAEAGT
-49 SEEAASSETSN
+49 SEEAAVVRPEESE
-60 EASIQEEDA
+60 
-69 AAVQQEEPVVY
+69 PLLY
-80 EGNLELPVSGATG
+80 EGDLELPVNGATG
-93 FASVLM
+93 YASVLM
-99 NLKASADAG
+99 DLKATADAG
-108 SETISALEAG
+108 SETISELEAG
-118 TTFEVLEE
+118 TAFEVLEE
-126 EGEWWYVQTETESGW
+126 VGDWWYVRTATESGW

-150 LPDVIPSI
+150 LPDVVPSI

-166 ASKFVSSGKTI
+166 ASKFASSGKTI
-177 PGITGQALYDGKAYN
+177 PGITGEALYDGKAYN

-197 VSDIVPV
+197 VSDIEPV

-219 LAEGNSLVIYE
+219 LEEGNTLVIYE
-230 GYRPFSAQKL
+230 GYRPFFAQKL
-240 TVDALAD
+240 TVDALTT

-256 AGINTYPWD
+256 AGINTHPWD
-265 TNWFIATN
+265 TNWFIATSI
-273 VSNHQMGYA
+273 SNHQMGYA

-288 KITEEQE
+288 KITEQQE
-295 IVIGD
+295 FVIGD
-300 YVATA
+300 YTATA
-305 ITGYTEYTM
+305 VTGYTEYTM

-343 TLADTMNE
+343 NLADTMNE

-388 SRGEYILDATISEA
+388 SKGEYLLDATMSEA
-402 PEAAI
+402 PEAAE

>member
-1 MRIKRNCRRTV
+1 MLIRQIWRRV
-12 IGILTAVVLSA
+12 FIGILTGMVLSA
-23 CSGSDE
+23 CSGSNE
-29 PTETEEPESASTS
+29 QTETNESKTASS
-42 SAVKAET
+42 SSTAEAGT
-49 SEEAASSETSN
+49 SEEAAVVRPEESE
-60 EASIQEEDA
+60 
-69 AAVQQEEPVVY
+69 PLLY
-80 EGNLELPVSGATG
+80 EGDLELPVNGATG
-93 FASVLM
+93 YASVLM
-99 NLKASADAG
+99 DLKATADAG
-108 SETISALEAG
+108 SETISELEAG
-118 TTFEVLEE
+118 TAFEVLEE
-126 EGEWWYVQTETESGW
+126 VGDWWYVRTSTESGW

-150 LPDVIPSI
+150 LPDVVPSI

-166 ASKFVSSGKTI
+166 ASKFTSSGKTI
-177 PGITGQALYDGKAYN
+177 PGITGEALYDGKAYN

-219 LAEGNSLVIYE
+219 LEEGNTLVIYE
-230 GYRPFSAQKL
+230 GYRPFFAQKL
-240 TVDALAD
+240 TVDALTT

-256 AGINTYPWD
+256 AGINTHPWD
-265 TNWFIATN
+265 TNWFIATSI
-273 VSNHQMGYA
+273 SNHQMGYA

-288 KITEEQE
+288 KITEQQE
-295 IVIGD
+295 FVIGD
-300 YVATA
+300 YTATA
-305 ITGYTEYTM
+305 VTGYTEYTM

-343 TLADTMNE
+343 NLADTMNE

-388 SRGEYILDATISEA
+388 SKGEYLLDATMSEA
-402 PEAAI
+402 PEAAE

>member
-1 MRIKRNCRRTV
+1 MLIRQIWRRV
-12 IGILTAVVLSA
+12 FIGILTGMVLSA
-23 CSGSDE
+23 CSGSNE
-29 PTETEEPESASTS
+29 QTETNESETASS
-42 SAVKAET
+42 SSTAEAGT
-49 SEEAASSETSN
+49 SEEAAVVRPEESE
-60 EASIQEEDA
+60 
-69 AAVQQEEPVVY
+69 PLLY
-80 EGNLELPVSGATG
+80 EGDLELPVNGATG
-93 FASVLM
+93 YASVLM
-99 NLKASADAG
+99 DLKATADAG
-108 SETISALEAG
+108 SETISELEAG
-118 TTFEVLEE
+118 TAFEVLEE
-126 EGEWWYVQTETESGW
+126 VGDWWYVRTATESGW

-150 LPDVIPSI
+150 LPDVVPSI

-166 ASKFVSSGKTI
+166 ASKFASSGKTI
-177 PGITGQALYDGKAYN
+177 PGITGEALYDGKAYN

-219 LAEGNSLVIYE
+219 LEEGNTLVIYE
-230 GYRPFSAQKL
+230 GYRPFFAQKL
-240 TVDALAD
+240 TVDALTT

-256 AGINTYPWD
+256 AGINTHPWD
-265 TNWFIATN
+265 TNWFIATSI
-273 VSNHQMGYA
+273 SNHQMGYA

-288 KITEEQE
+288 KITEQQE
-295 IVIGD
+295 FVIGD
-300 YVATA
+300 YTATA
-305 ITGYTEYTM
+305 VTGYTEYTM

-343 TLADTMNE
+343 NLADTMNE

-388 SRGEYILDATISEA
+388 SKGEYLLDATMSEA
-402 PEAAI
+402 PEAAE

>member
-1 MRIKRNCRRTV
+1 MLIRQIWRRV
-12 IGILTAVVLSA
+12 FIGILTGMVLSA
-23 CSGSDE
+23 CSGSNE
-29 PTETEEPESASTS
+29 QTETNESKTASS
-42 SAVKAET
+42 SSTAEAGT
-49 SEEAASSETSN
+49 SEEAAVVRPEESE
-60 EASIQEEDA
+60 
-69 AAVQQEEPVVY
+69 PLLY
-80 EGNLELPVSGATG
+80 EGDLELPVNGATG
-93 FASVLM
+93 YASVLM
-99 NLKASADAG
+99 DLKATADAG
-108 SETISALEAG
+108 SETISELEAG
-118 TTFEVLEE
+118 TAFEVLEE
-126 EGEWWYVQTETESGW
+126 VGDWWYVRTATESGW

-150 LPDVIPSI
+150 LPDVVPSI

-166 ASKFVSSGKTI
+166 ASKFASSGKTI
-177 PGITGQALYDGKAYN
+177 PGITGEALYDGKAYN

-219 LAEGNSLVIYE
+219 LEEGNTLVIYE
-230 GYRPFSAQKL
+230 GYRPFFAQKL
-240 TVDALAD
+240 TVDALTT

-256 AGINTYPWD
+256 AGINTHPWD
-265 TNWFIATN
+265 TNWFIATSI
-273 VSNHQMGYA
+273 SNHQMGYA

-288 KITEEQE
+288 KITEQQE
-295 IVIGD
+295 FVIGD
-300 YVATA
+300 YTATA
-305 ITGYTEYTM
+305 VTGYTEYTM

-343 TLADTMNE
+343 NLADTMNE

-388 SRGEYILDATISEA
+388 SKGEYLLDATMSEA
-402 PEAAI
+402 PEAAE

>member
-1 MRIKRNCRRTV
+1 MLIRQIWRRV
-12 IGILTAVVLSA
+12 FIGILTGMVLSA
-23 CSGSDE
+23 CSGSNE
-29 PTETEEPESASTS
+29 QTETNESKTASS
-42 SAVKAET
+42 SSTAEAGT
-49 SEEAASSETSN
+49 SEEAAVVRPEESE
-60 EASIQEEDA
+60 
-69 AAVQQEEPVVY
+69 PLLY
-80 EGNLELPVSGATG
+80 EGDLELPVNGATG
-93 FASVLM
+93 YASVRVD
-99 NLKASADAG
+99 LKATADAG
-108 SETISALEAG
+108 SETISELEAG
-118 TTFEVLEE
+118 TAFEVLEE
-126 EGEWWYVQTETESGW
+126 VGDWWYVRTATESGW

-150 LPDVIPSI
+150 LPDVVPSI

-177 PGITGQALYDGKAYN
+177 PGITGEALYDGKAYN

-197 VSDIVPV
+197 VSDIEPV

-219 LAEGNSLVIYE
+219 LEEGNTLVIYE
-230 GYRPFSAQKL
+230 GYRPFFAQKL
-240 TVDALAD
+240 TVDALTT

-256 AGINTYPWD
+256 AGINTHPWD
-265 TNWFIATN
+265 TNWFIATSI
-273 VSNHQMGYA
+273 SNHQMGYA

-288 KITEEQE
+288 KITEQQE
-295 IVIGD
+295 FVIGD
-300 YVATA
+300 YTATA
-305 ITGYTEYTM
+305 VTGYTEYTM

-343 TLADTMNE
+343 NLADTMNE

-388 SRGEYILDATISEA
+388 SKGEYLLDATMSEA
-402 PEAAI
+402 PEAAE

>member
-1 MRIKRNCRRTV
+1 MLIRQIWRRV
-12 IGILTAVVLSA
+12 FIGILTGMVLSA
-23 CSGSDE
+23 CSGSNE
-29 PTETEEPESASTS
+29 QTETNESKTASS
-42 SAVKAET
+42 SSTAEAGT
-49 SEEAASSETSN
+49 SEEAAVVRPEESE
-60 EASIQEEDA
+60 
-69 AAVQQEEPVVY
+69 PLLY
-80 EGNLELPVSGATG
+80 EGDLELPVNGATG
-93 FASVLM
+93 YASVLM
-99 NLKASADAG
+99 DLKATADAG
-108 SETISALEAG
+108 SETISELEAG
-118 TTFEVLEE
+118 TAFEVLEE
-126 EGEWWYVQTETESGW
+126 VGDWWYVRTATESGW

-150 LPDVIPSI
+150 LPDVVPSI

-166 ASKFVSSGKTI
+166 ASKFASSGKTI
-177 PGITGQALYDGKAYN
+177 PGITGEALYDGKAYN

-219 LAEGNSLVIYE
+219 LEEGNTLVIYE
-230 GYRPFSAQKL
+230 GYRPFFAQKL
-240 TVDALAD
+240 TVDALTT

-256 AGINTYPWD
+256 AGINTHPWD
-265 TNWFIATN
+265 TNWFIATSI
-273 VSNHQMGYA
+273 SNHQMGYA

-288 KITEEQE
+288 KITEQQE
-295 IVIGD
+295 FVIGD
-300 YVATA
+300 YTATA
-305 ITGYTEYTM
+305 VTGYTEYTM

-343 TLADTMNE
+343 NLADTMNE

-388 SRGEYILDATISEA
+388 SKGEYLLDATMSKA
-402 PEAAI
+402 PEAAE

>member
-1 MRIKRNCRRTV
+1 MLIREIWRRV
-12 IGILTAVVLSA
+12 FIGILTGMVLSA
-23 CSGSDE
+23 CSGSNE
-29 PTETEEPESASTS
+29 QTETNESKTASS
-42 SAVKAET
+42 SSTAEAGT
-49 SEEAASSETSN
+49 SEEAAVVRPEESE
-60 EASIQEEDA
+60 
-69 AAVQQEEPVVY
+69 PLLY
-80 EGNLELPVSGATG
+80 EGDLELPVNGATG
-93 FASVLM
+93 YASVLM
-99 NLKASADAG
+99 DLKATADAG
-108 SETISALEAG
+108 SETISELEAG
-118 TTFEVLEE
+118 TAFEVLEE
-126 EGEWWYVQTETESGW
+126 VGDWWYVRTATESGW

-177 PGITGQALYDGKAYN
+177 PGITGEALYDGKAYN

-219 LAEGNSLVIYE
+219 LEEGNTLVIYE
-230 GYRPFSAQKL
+230 GYRPFFAQKL
-240 TVDALAD
+240 TVDALTT
-247 LAAADPEVM
+247 LAVADPEVM
-256 AGINTYPWD
+256 AGINTHPWD
-265 TNWFIATN
+265 TNWFIATSI
-273 VSNHQMGYA
+273 SNHQMGYA

-288 KITEEQE
+288 KITEQQE
-295 IVIGD
+295 FVIGD
-300 YVATA
+300 YTATA
-305 ITGYTEYTM
+305 VTGYTEYTM

-343 TLADTMNE
+343 NLADTMNE

-388 SRGEYILDATISEA
+388 SKGEYLLDATMSEA
-402 PEAAI
+402 PEAAE

>member
-1 MRIKRNCRRTV
+1 MRINRNWRYTV
-12 IGILTAVVLSA
+12 IGILIAVVLSA

-29 PTETEEPESASTS
+29 QTETEESERASANSAIEAVTS
-42 SAVKAET
+42 
-49 SEEAASSETSN
+49 
-60 EASIQEEDA
+60 EDA
-69 AAVQQEEPVVY
+69 AVVQPEEPEPLVY
-80 EGNLELPVSGATG
+80 EGDLELPVNGATG
-93 FASVLM
+93 YASVLM
-99 NLKASADAG
+99 DLKVSADTE

-118 TTFEVLEE
+118 TAFEVVEE
-126 EGEWWYVQTETESGW
+126 VGDWWYIQTAAESGW

-150 LPDVIPSI
+150 IPDVIPSI

-166 ASKFVSSGKTI
+166 ASKFISSGKTI
-177 PGITGQALYDGKAYN
+177 PGITGVALYDGKAYN

-209 KKIHLAQQAA
+209 KKINLAQQVA
-219 LAEGNSLVIYE
+219 LAEGNTLVIYE
-230 GYRPFSAQKL
+230 GYRPYSVQQMTVAAL
-240 TVDALAD
+240 TN
-247 LAAADPEVM
+247 LAAEDPEVM
-256 AGINTYPWD
+256 AGINTHPWD

-288 KITEEQE
+288 KITEQQE

-300 YVATA
+300 YAATA
-305 ITGYTEYTM
+305 VTGYTEYTM
-314 PTTIHELSMA
+314 PTAIHELSMA

-351 AAILLQRYCTDA
+351 AAILLQRYSTDA

-382 ATEDNS
+382 ATEGNS
-388 SRGEYILDATISEA
+388 SKGEYVLDATMSEA
-402 PEAAI
+402 PEAAE